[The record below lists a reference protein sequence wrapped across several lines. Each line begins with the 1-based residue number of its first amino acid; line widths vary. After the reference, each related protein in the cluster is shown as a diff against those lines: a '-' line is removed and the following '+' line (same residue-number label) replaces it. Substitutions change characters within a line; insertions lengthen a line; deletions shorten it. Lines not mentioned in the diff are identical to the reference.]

1 VESGHLISP
10 LGPINRKEFCHDRTA
25 PKNARRTAVT
35 KYSPATIEAYLR
47 SVANFARHF
56 SAPPDRLGPQH
67 IRQYQLYLVQRK
79 KVSWSVFNQT
89 VCALRF
95 FYHHIL
101 HRDWM
106 IEHIP
111 YPRHEQKLPVVL
123 SPTEVAA
130 VFDATRNLKHRAML
144 LMTNVAGLRGSELAN
159 LRVADIDGTREVI
172 CVRQSKGH
180 KDRQVMLSPKL
191 LELLRIYGKSY
202 RPRRWLFAGRMRVAA
217 EVSRP
222 AACSPRDKADSVRL
236 GRVAG

>member
-1 VESGHLISP
+1 MESGHLISP
-10 LGPINRKEFCHDRTA
+10 LGPINRKEFRHDRTA

-123 SPTEVAA
+123 SPAEVAA
-130 VFDATRNLKHRAML
+130 VFAAVRNLKHRTI
-144 LMTNVAGLRGSELAN
+144 LMTIYVAGLRGSELAN

-191 LELLRIYGKSY
+191 LELLRIY
-202 RPRRWLFAGRMRVAA
+202 
-217 EVSRP
+217 
-222 AACSPRDKADSVRL
+222 
-236 GRVAG
+236 